1 MSAAEPRRKAAWA
14 VVVLV
19 TAVLTAL
26 VAGLLPR
33 LASDVVGDP
42 AASKA
47 APVSA
52 EVEPPAGKPGGA
64 GPTPPMNPPE
74 PVDPPSGPTDPAD
87 PTAPTVYLTFDDGPD
102 PHWTPQVLEVLR
114 RHGVHAVFF
123 QVGQN
128 VAAHP
133 DLVAQVRS
141 ESHLIGNHTWSHAKL
156 TDLRKKAIT
165 DQLDRT
171 DAVLGGRTRCV
182 RPPYGA
188 TDPRVADLI
197 GARGQRTVLWDVD
210 PEDWAKPGTDRIVRR
225 VLAQVHDGALV
236 LMHDGGGDRSQTVAA
251 LEQVITRLQAQGY
264 RFGLLDC

>member
-1 MSAAEPRRKAAWA
+1 M
-14 VVVLV
+14 
-19 TAVLTAL
+19 

-42 AASKA
+42 AAAKA
-47 APVSA
+47 APVAA
-52 EVEPPAGKPGGA
+52 EVDPSPDRGPGRGADASPDAPPETPPAGSPA
-64 GPTPPMNPPE
+64 PPE
-74 PVDPPSGPTDPAD
+74 RPGKRG
-87 PTAPTVYLTFDDGPD
+87 TVYLTFDDGPD
-102 PHWTPQVLEVLR
+102 PRWTPQVLDVLR

-123 QVGQN
+123 EVGQN
-128 VAAHP
+128 VAAYP
-133 DLVAQVRS
+133 DLVARVRA
-141 ESHLIGNHTWSHAKL
+141 EGHLIGNHTWSHAKL
-156 TDLRKKAIT
+156 TDLRSRAIR

-171 DAVLGGRTRCV
+171 DAALGGRARCV

-188 TDPRVADLI
+188 TDPRVADVI

-251 LEQVITRLQAQGY
+251 LEQVITRLQERGY
-264 RFGLLDC
+264 GFGLLDC

>member
-1 MSAAEPRRKAAWA
+1 MSAAEPRRRAAWA

-19 TAVLTAL
+19 TAVLTAM

-42 AASKA
+42 AAAKA
-47 APVSA
+47 APAAA
-52 EVEPPAGKPGGA
+52 EVTPPSGKPERTDATPPA
-64 GPTPPMNPPE
+64 NPPE
-74 PVDPPSGPTDPAD
+74 RAGERG
-87 PTAPTVYLTFDDGPD
+87 TVYLTFDDGPD
-102 PHWTPQVLEVLR
+102 PHWTPQVLDVLR

-123 QVGQN
+123 EVGQN
-128 VAAHP
+128 VAAYP
-133 DLVAQVRS
+133 DLVARIRS
-141 ESHLIGNHTWSHAKL
+141 EGHLIGNHTWSHAKL
-156 TDLRKKAIT
+156 TDLRTRAIS

-171 DAVLGGRTRCV
+171 DAALGGRARCV

-188 TDPRVADLI
+188 TDPRVAGVID
-197 GARGQRTVLWDVD
+197 ARGQRTVLWDVD
-210 PEDWAKPGTDRIVRR
+210 PEDWARPGADRIVRR
-225 VLAQVHDGALV
+225 VLGQVHDGARI

>member
-1 MSAAEPRRKAAWA
+1 MGQRRSAAWVVVGLVA
-14 VVVLV
+14 VV
-19 TAVLTAL
+19 LTTM

-42 AASKA
+42 AAAKA
-47 APVSA
+47 APVAA
-52 EVEPPAGKPGGA
+52 EVDPSPDRGPGRGADASPDAPPETPPAGSPA
-64 GPTPPMNPPE
+64 PPE
-74 PVDPPSGPTDPAD
+74 RPGKRG
-87 PTAPTVYLTFDDGPD
+87 TVYLTFDDGPD
-102 PHWTPQVLEVLR
+102 PRWTPQVLDVLR

-123 QVGQN
+123 EVGQN
-128 VAAHP
+128 VAAYP
-133 DLVAQVRS
+133 DLVARVRA
-141 ESHLIGNHTWSHAKL
+141 EGHLIGNHTWSHAKL
-156 TDLRKKAIT
+156 TDLRSRAIR

-171 DAVLGGRTRCV
+171 DAALGGRARCV

-188 TDPRVADLI
+188 TDPRVADVI

-251 LEQVITRLQAQGY
+251 LEQVITRLQERGY
-264 RFGLLDC
+264 GFGLLDC